1 MDHFDRMLA
10 KAERNG
16 GLEDDSFH
24 DPGYFALA
32 LSVFSGRQGWVAFV
46 LMAVQIAL
54 FLAAIWAGW
63 RFYAASEVLA
73 AVKYGISAA
82 VLALMALQIKLALM
96 PVMQANRILLALRQI
111 ERRG

>member
-1 MDHFDRMLA
+1 
-10 KAERNG
+10 
-16 GLEDDSFH
+16 
-24 DPGYFALA
+24 
-32 LSVFSGRQGWVAFV
+32 
-46 LMAVQIAL
+46 MAVQIAL